1 MCGFFGISDR
11 SLIDTDLNDVNERG
25 EFSFS
30 YYGHDRSIFHQSVL
44 PVTGTFPGQQVFNV
58 DDYYFTYTGEI
69 YNAPTKGYAND
80 TEWLAEKIR
89 RQDYNFDDVNG
100 QYAISVYD
108 KKNSTITLIRD
119 PIGQVPLFYY
129 NKNCLIFSNTIK
141 SIATTVKTKL
151 DKDFLKRSN
160 QLSHYT

>member
-30 YYGHDRSIFHQSVL
+30 YYGHDRTFFHQSVL

-80 TEWLAEKIR
+80 TEW
-89 RQDYNFDDVNG
+89 
-100 QYAISVYD
+100 
-108 KKNSTITLIRD
+108 
-119 PIGQVPLFYY
+119 
-129 NKNCLIFSNTIK
+129 
-141 SIATTVKTKL
+141 
-151 DKDFLKRSN
+151 
-160 QLSHYT
+160 